1 MLDPNSSVTTD
12 DNNSASVL
20 VEMESN
26 KSTSAIVE
34 LHAKVIDIY
43 KSIRIPEIKN
53 FPVEDFF
60 RVPGIPFY
68 T

>member
-34 LHAKVIDIY
+34 LQNYEIDIY
-43 KSIRIPEIKN
+43 QSIRIPEIKKWWN
-53 FPVEDFF
+53 NKLCK
-60 RVPGIPFY
+60 
-68 T
+68 TSSSLS

>member
-20 VEMESN
+20 VEMESD

-34 LHAKVIDIY
+34 LQNYDLPDIEEL
-43 KSIRIPEIKN
+43 KKLL
-53 FPVEDFF
+53 
-60 RVPGIPFY
+60 
-68 T
+68 